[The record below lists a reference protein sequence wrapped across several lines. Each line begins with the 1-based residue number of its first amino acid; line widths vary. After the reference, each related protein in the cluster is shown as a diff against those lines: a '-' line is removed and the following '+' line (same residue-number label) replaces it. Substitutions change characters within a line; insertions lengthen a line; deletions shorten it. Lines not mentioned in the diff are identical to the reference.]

1 MMPRMNLSDAKANDK
16 TDPSARID
24 TSRKQELKIQMGQK
38 NLLNAERDQVSS
50 MGLVNNISLMLGV
63 QNDN

>member
-24 TSRKQELKIQMGQK
+24 TSRKQELKIQMGHE